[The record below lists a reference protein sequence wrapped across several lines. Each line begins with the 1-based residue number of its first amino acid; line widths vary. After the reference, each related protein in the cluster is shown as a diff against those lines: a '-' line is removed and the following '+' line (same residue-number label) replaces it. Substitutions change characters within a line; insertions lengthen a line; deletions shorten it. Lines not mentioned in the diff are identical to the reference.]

1 MLPPPSLLQGF
12 DDVLPGTAK
21 RILELAVA
29 ESEHRRTLEL
39 SITQGNI
46 AAQQANSQL
55 ISNQAKHSAFNDT
68 LGQTLGFVTCLSCIA
83 ASVYTAINGHELLAL
98 ALAAIP
104 TAAVIKA
111 YFIKK

>member
-1 MLPPPSLLQGF
+1 LLQGF
-12 DDVLPGTAK
+12 DVVLPGTAK
-21 RILELAVA
+21 RILELAIA

-39 SITQGNI
+39 SITQANI
-46 AAQQANSQL
+46 AAQQSNSALMHSQ
-55 ISNQAKHSAFNDT
+55 SKHSAFGDT
-68 LGQTLGFVTCLSCIA
+68 LGQILGFTTCAACIA
-83 ASVYTAINGHELLAL
+83 ASVYTATIGHELLAL

>member
-21 RILELAVA
+21 RILELAIA
-29 ESEHRRTLEL
+29 ESEHRRMLES

-55 ISNQAKHSAFNDT
+55 ISNQAKHGAFNDT
-68 LGQTLGFVTCLSCIA
+68 LGQTLGFVTCLSCIG